1 LVVAIRDVR
10 RSDGAL
16 VNGNV
21 ASEFVEE
28 TGHDPH
34 GDFFPLG
41 EARQPGG
48 KVVQAWA
55 IEGDWESSA
64 HSQQY
69 LRDGVAAALWTPTDL
84 SLDRPRGLVWYRR
97 RVMEDPEGTNG
108 FRRLIG

>member
-1 LVVAIRDVR
+1 VVAIRDVR